1 MMKEQKVQNTG
12 QARLFKNPLLE
23 MLTKGHPAL
32 SWGIHVPIFVYCF
45 YYGYIT
51 YDMSLLLMFGVFIFA
66 LFFWT
71 FFEYIA
77 HRYIFH
83 LISEKQSLQKF
94 TYIMHGNHHHYPK
107 DKTRLFM
114 PPVPSLIIAGALFGI
129 QYLVLGKYVFAF
141 YPGFILGWLM
151 YASMHYLIHA
161 IEPPFKFLQP
171 LWRNHHLHHYRN
183 ENLGFGVS
191 NTIWDKVFG
200 TMFDF
205 RKDRIDKK
213 KSKELMFDKKQKS
226 EAV

>member
-1 MMKEQKVQNTG
+1 MKGQKVENSG
-12 QARLFKNPLLE
+12 QARLFRNPFLE

-32 SWGIHVPIFVYCF
+32 SWGIHVPILVYCF
-45 YYGYIT
+45 YYGYT
-51 YDMSLLLMFGVFIFA
+51 HYDMSFLLMFGISVFA

-71 FFEYIA
+71 FFEYLA

-83 LISEKQSLQKF
+83 LISEKERLQKF
-94 TYIMHGNHHHYPK
+94 AYIMHGNHHHYPK
-107 DKTRLFM
+107 DRSRLFM
-114 PPVPSLIIAGALFGI
+114 PPVPSLIIAAALFGI
-129 QYLVLGKYVFAF
+129 QYLVLRQYAFAF

-191 NTIWDKVFG
+191 NTFWDKVFG

-205 RKDRIDKK
+205 RKDRIDRK

>member
-1 MMKEQKVQNTG
+1 MKGQRVENSG
-12 QARLFKNPLLE
+12 QAQLFKNPFLE
-23 MLTKGHPAL
+23 LLTKGHPAL
-32 SWGIHVPIFVYCF
+32 SWGIHVPILMYCF
-45 YYGYIT
+45 YYGYVNYNMSVIT
-51 YDMSLLLMFGVFIFA
+51 MLGVFVFA

-83 LISEKQSLQKF
+83 LISEKESMQKF
-94 TYIMHGNHHHYPK
+94 AYIMHGNHHHYPK

-114 PPVPSLIIAGALFGI
+114 PPVPSLIIAAALFGI
-129 QYLVLGKYVFAF
+129 QYMVLGKYAFAF

-183 ENLGFGVS
+183 DNLGFGVS

-205 RKDRIDKK
+205 KKDKIDKR
-213 KSKELMFDKKQKS
+213 KSRELMFDKETKS
-226 EAV
+226 ETV

>member
-1 MMKEQKVQNTG
+1 MKEQRVQNSG
-12 QARLFKNPLLE
+12 QARLFKNSFLE
-23 MLTKGHPAL
+23 MLTRGHPAI
-32 SWGIHVPIFVYCF
+32 SWGLHFPILVYCF
-45 YYGYIT
+45 YFGYTHYEI
-51 YDMSLLLMFGVFIFA
+51 SLGVMLLISLFA

-71 FFEYIA
+71 FFEYLA

-83 LISEKQSLQKF
+83 FISEKEGLQKI

-114 PPVPSLIIAGALFGI
+114 PPVPSLIIVTLIFAIL
-129 QYLVLGKYVFAF
+129 YLVLREYAFAF
-141 YPGFILGWLM
+141 YPGFVLGWLL

-191 NTIWDKVFG
+191 NTFWDRIFG

-205 RKDRIDKK
+205 KKDRINRR

-226 EAV
+226 EA

>member
-12 QARLFKNPLLE
+12 QAQLFKNPFLE

-32 SWGIHVPIFVYCF
+32 SWGIHLPILIYCF
-45 YYGYIT
+45 YYGFANYN
-51 YDMSLLLMFGVFIFA
+51 MSLLIMLTVSVLA

-83 LISEKQSLQKF
+83 LVSEKKRMQKVA
-94 TYIMHGNHHHYPK
+94 YIMHGNHHHYPK

-114 PPVPSLIIAGALFGI
+114 PPVPSLIIAAALFGI
-129 QYLVLGKYVFAF
+129 QYLLLGKYAFAF

-161 IEPPFKFLQP
+161 IEPPLKFLQP

-191 NTIWDKVFG
+191 NTFWDKVFG

-205 RKDRIDKK
+205 RKDRIDKQ
-213 KSKELMFDKKQKS
+213 KSKDLMFEKKTNRKK
-226 EAV
+226 

>member
-1 MMKEQKVQNTG
+1 MKNQRVQNTG
-12 QARLFKNPLLE
+12 QAQLFKNPFLE
-23 MLTKGHPAL
+23 ILTKGHPAL

-45 YYGYIT
+45 YYGYT
-51 YDMSLLLMFGVFIFA
+51 NYNMSLLTMLGVSLFA

-83 LISEKQSLQKF
+83 LISEKENLQKF

-114 PPVPSLIIAGALFGI
+114 PPVPSLIIAGALFGL
-129 QYLVLGKYVFAF
+129 QYLILGKYAYAF

-191 NTIWDKVFG
+191 NTIWDKIFG

-205 RKDRIDKK
+205 NKDRIDKQ
-213 KSKELMFDKKQKS
+213 KSKELMFDKKHNS

>member
-1 MMKEQKVQNTG
+1 MKGQRVENSG
-12 QARLFKNPLLE
+12 QAQLFKNPFLE
-23 MLTKGHPAL
+23 LLTKGHPAL
-32 SWGIHVPIFVYCF
+32 SWGIHVPILMYCF
-45 YYGYIT
+45 YYGYMNYNMSVIT
-51 YDMSLLLMFGVFIFA
+51 MLGVFVFA

-83 LISEKQSLQKF
+83 LISEKESMQKF
-94 TYIMHGNHHHYPK
+94 AYIMHGNHHHYPK

-114 PPVPSLIIAGALFGI
+114 PPIPSLIIAAALFGI
-129 QYLVLGKYVFAF
+129 QYMVLGKYAFAF

-183 ENLGFGVS
+183 DNLGFGVS
-191 NTIWDKVFG
+191 NTLWDKVFG

-205 RKDRIDKK
+205 KKDKIDKR
-213 KSKELMFDKKQKS
+213 KSRELMFDKETKS
-226 EAV
+226 ETV

>member
-1 MMKEQKVQNTG
+1 MKVKKIENSG
-12 QARLFKNPLLE
+12 QARLFSNPFLE
-23 MLTKGHPAL
+23 ALTKGHPAL

-45 YYGYIT
+45 YYGYSN
-51 YDMSLLLMFGVFIFA
+51 YEMSLPLMFGISVFA

-71 FFEYIA
+71 FFEYLA

-83 LISEKQSLQKF
+83 LISEKESMQKF
-94 TYIMHGNHHHYPK
+94 AYIMHGNHHHYPK

-114 PPVPSLIIAGALFGI
+114 PPVSSLIIAAALFGI
-129 QYLVLGKYVFAF
+129 QYLLLGKYAFAF

-161 IEPPFKFLQP
+161 IEPPFKFMQP

-191 NTIWDKVFG
+191 NTFWDKVFG
-200 TMFDF
+200 TMFDL
-205 RKDRIDKK
+205 KKERIDRN
-213 KSKELMFDKKQKS
+213 KSRKLMFDNHKKS
-226 EAV
+226 EA

>member
-1 MMKEQKVQNTG
+1 MKGQRVENSG
-12 QARLFKNPLLE
+12 QAQLFKNPFLE
-23 MLTKGHPAL
+23 LLTKGHPAL
-32 SWGIHVPIFVYCF
+32 SWGIHVPILMYCF
-45 YYGYIT
+45 YYGYVNYNMSVIT
-51 YDMSLLLMFGVFIFA
+51 MLGVFVFA

-83 LISEKQSLQKF
+83 LISEKESMQKF
-94 TYIMHGNHHHYPK
+94 AYIMHGNHHHYPK

-114 PPVPSLIIAGALFGI
+114 PPVPSLIIAAALFGI
-129 QYLVLGKYVFAF
+129 QYMVLGKYAFAF

-183 ENLGFGVS
+183 DNLGFGVS
-191 NTIWDKVFG
+191 NTLWDKVFG

-205 RKDRIDKK
+205 KKDKIDKR
-213 KSKELMFDKKQKS
+213 KSRELMFDKETKS
-226 EAV
+226 ETV

>member
-1 MMKEQKVQNTG
+1 MKKQRVQNTG
-12 QARLFKNPLLE
+12 QARLFKNPFLE
-23 MLTKGHPAL
+23 LLTKGHPAI
-32 SWGIHVPIFVYCF
+32 SWGIHLPLLIYCF
-45 YYGYIT
+45 YYGYSRHEIPLT
-51 YDMSLLLMFGVFIFA
+51 SMFGISVFA

-71 FFEYIA
+71 FFEYLA

-94 TYIMHGNHHHYPK
+94 AYIMHGNHHHYPK

-114 PPVPSLIIAGALFGI
+114 PPVPSLIIAGAIFG
-129 QYLVLGKYVFAF
+129 VLYIILRAYAFAF
-141 YPGFILGWLM
+141 YPGFILGWLL

-191 NTIWDKVFG
+191 NTFWDKVFG

-205 RKDRIDKK
+205 KKDRIDRK
-213 KSKELMFDKKQKS
+213 KSQELMFDK
-226 EAV
+226 EE